1 MKSTNKK
8 PSVKKAVKAIKEVFK
23 LSLETT
29 AFINTE
35 IMPELEGMNNAV
47 IKKDEFLLSTSELVA
62 ELFIKAKDEKQFNV
76 QFWNAVFSH
85 IETQAVSKFKI
96 AESTAKNYTK
106 DIVAFLKIRKEP
118 ILKPASENKDAK
130 RKALKKKDDEK
141 IIKKYSKVA
150 VETLEKD
157 AKDLIFKDDKES
169 ISKFKELTLAISDR
183 KETEKQLKETQAK
196 NDKAK
201 FKENY
206 FKDFKDIFEN
216 EYELAQFIHA
226 KIDSIRKEHNK
237 QK

>member
-8 PSVKKAVKAIKEVFK
+8 PAVKKAVKAIKEVFK

-62 ELFIKAKDEKQFNV
+62 ELFIKAKQEKNFNV

-106 DIVAFLKIRKEP
+106 DIVAFLKIRKDA

-130 RKALKKKDDEK
+130 RKASKKLADNKILKA
-141 IIKKYSKVA
+141 YSKVA
-150 VETLEKD
+150 TETLAD
-157 AKDLIFKDDKES
+157 NL
-169 ISKFKELTLAISDR
+169 KELIVKTDDISTQKVKDITSVIKAR
-183 KETEKQLKETQAK
+183 TDAETQAKQSQAK

-206 FKDFKDIFEN
+206 FKDFKDIFNN

-226 KIDSIRKEHNK
+226 KIDSMRKELAK

>member
-1 MKSTNKK
+1 MKQSKK
-8 PSVKKAVKAIKEVFK
+8 PAVKKAVKAIKEVFK

-35 IMPELEGMNNAV
+35 IMPELESLNDAV

-76 QFWNAVFSH
+76 KFWNAVFSH

-118 ILKPASENKDAK
+118 ILKPASENKDAQ
-130 RKALKKKDDEK
+130 RKASKKKDDAK

-150 VETLEKD
+150 IETLEKD
-157 AKDLIFKDDKES
+157 AKELIFKDDKES
-169 ISKFKELTLAISDR
+169 TSKFKELTLAIKDR
-183 KETEKQLKETQAK
+183 KESEKQVKDAQLKK
-196 NDKAK
+196 DKDS

-206 FKDFKDIFEN
+206 FKDFKDIFNN

-226 KIDSIRKEHNK
+226 KIDSMRKEFAK
-237 QK
+237 TK

>member
-8 PSVKKAVKAIKEVFK
+8 PAVKKAVKAIKEVFK

-35 IMPELEGMNNAV
+35 IMPELESLNDAV

-76 QFWNAVFSH
+76 KFWNAVFSH

-118 ILKPASENKDAK
+118 ILKPASENKDAQ
-130 RKALKKKDDEK
+130 RKASKKKDDAK

-150 VETLEKD
+150 IETLEKD
-157 AKDLIFKDDKES
+157 AKELIFKDDKES
-169 ISKFKELTLAISDR
+169 TSKFKELTLAIKDR
-183 KETEKQLKETQAK
+183 KESEKQVKDAQLKK
-196 NDKAK
+196 DKDS

-206 FKDFKDIFEN
+206 FKDFKDIFNN

-226 KIDSIRKEHNK
+226 KIDSMRKEFAK
-237 QK
+237 TK